1 PFREHMTVVS
11 GLGNKPANSSAVHA
25 ITPGTWLSCVP
36 PRRSHAPFGGI
47 TADQVA
53 ARYIGQDT
61 ALPSLEIAT
70 EEKGGSAA
78 CDGTYGCSF
87 GNTISFS
94 SPTSPL
100 PMEFNPRKFFAK
112 LFGQGATDAERR
124 L

>member
-1 PFREHMTVVS
+1 
-11 GLGNKPANSSAVHA
+11 
-25 ITPGTWLSCVP
+25 
-36 PRRSHAPFGGI
+36 
-47 TADQVA
+47 VA

-124 L
+124 LIADDYQSLLDMVMAEAATLKKGLGAADRAMLDGYLDSVREIER